1 MLMAGTEW
9 IVDATGCD
17 PVALCDAELLR
28 GLFERIVEDLG
39 LHVVDARW
47 HQFPEPGGI
56 TGFALLSESHLACH
70 TYPEF
75 GLATI
80 NLYCCRERAAWDW
93 EGQLAASLGARSVAV
108 RVVERPAQGVAEE
121 TLEVSASKVSADS
134 VSEMSERLVSG
145 TAEDSVSSPALEGSG
160 RR

>member
-1 MLMAGTEW
+1 MAGTEW

-17 PVALCDAELLR
+17 PEALCDVELLR
-28 GLFERIVEDLG
+28 GLFACIVEDLG
-39 LHVVDARW
+39 LHVVDTRW
-47 HQFPEPGGI
+47 HQFPEPGGV

-80 NLYCCRERAAWDW
+80 NLYCCRERPAWDW

-108 RVVERPAQGVAEE
+108 RVVERPAQGAAEE
-121 TLEVSASKVSADS
+121 ASEHSASNVPEDS
-134 VSEMSERLVSG
+134 VLEMSECSN
-145 TAEDSVSSPALEGSG
+145 SSLALEGSG